1 MANSSKRPLSLGV
14 LLKIFHGSFCLR
26 GKKGK
31 ERRDWTTED
40 EWNNQFALIVPS
52 AFFSSSR
59 RSKFVFVHH
68 PTNHWKSFITG
79 FILCSYIFVQFE
91 LTLNCWLFSI
101 VQDRRAPTSAM
112 TPMGHQACWTS
123 GALTATTNARA
134 PRTEC
139 EYWVWWL
146 DVCMRSAWK
155 VWRSRFRWKNN
166 ECEGRNSNQKN
177 VKLRSF
183 VRDVNNLIVF
193 IAIWLRLMK
202 NRENDKEEKRKSKV
216 RSFCNA
222 ESFHRSYLR
231 FW

>member
-1 MANSSKRPLSLGV
+1 MTAHMCISYFHYLFHFERNFYGK
-14 LLKIFHGSFCLR
+14 LKQTSVVTWCAFKDISWIILCTR
-26 GKKGK
+26 KKGK

-68 PTNHWKSFITG
+68 PTNHWKSFIIG
-79 FILCSYIFVQFE
+79 FSLYSYIFVQIE

-155 VWRSRFRWKNN
+155 VWRSRFRWKKN
-166 ECEGRNSNQKN
+166 ECEGRNSSKKN
-177 VKLRSF
+177 VKLRKF
-183 VRDVNNLIVF
+183 VLF
-193 IAIWLRLMK
+193 ETSTIW
-202 NRENDKEEKRKSKV
+202 
-216 RSFCNA
+216 
-222 ESFHRSYLR
+222 
-231 FW
+231 